1 MKENIFI
8 LGVGRNTPVYIDL
21 ALSCNYEI
29 GGLFHYNNEKNGL
42 LIHGFEILGSFEDL
56 FSQYKIAGE
65 NFAMSM
71 GDNKI
76 RREISQKIREN
87 GGMTPNLINPSAYVS
102 RFVKMG
108 TGVAVHANAS
118 IQADVI
124 IGDDSVI
131 SFNVD
136 LVHNSVVEE
145 GCFIAGGSIVGAY
158 THMKKYSFVGI
169 GAKIVSGKVST
180 IGENSMIGAG
190 AVVLNDVPDYAIV
203 AGVPARI
210 IKNIPRKY

>member
-1 MKENIFI
+1 MKEKIYI

-21 ALSCNYEI
+21 ALTCNYEI
-29 GGLFHYNNEKNGL
+29 GGLFHYNNEKNGQ

-56 FSQYKIAGE
+56 FSQYKIAGK

-76 RREISQKIREN
+76 RRDISLKIREN
-87 GGMTPNLINPSAYVS
+87 GGMTPNLINPTAYVS

-108 TGVAVHANAS
+108 TGVVVHANAS

-136 LVHNSVVEE
+136 LVHNSVIEE

-158 THMKKYSFVGI
+158 TNVKKFAFIGI
-169 GAKIVSGKVST
+169 GAKVVSGKVAY
-180 IGENSMIGAG
+180 IGENSKIGAG
-190 AVVLNDVPDYAIV
+190 SVVINNVEDNSIV
-203 AGVPARI
+203 AGVPAKKI
-210 IKNIPRKY
+210 QG